1 MLKRLG
7 IFITAFALLW
17 QTAAFASGDITYITA
32 DFTEQTGDAAS
43 LFGWGYIGS
52 AQTVK
57 HGFEND
63 DTDSFLALSSDGLK
77 NGSPGG
83 SYYLY
88 NTFYPITGGGR
99 MKFKIRF
106 NEGKIKLTAGD
117 QIVSSTLSHEGFSLV
132 FDAGSGALTCCGE
145 TLDGQFET
153 GSWYDVDISFD
164 CGSHMLSVETCF
176 GEKEIAFTEDRLLY
190 ISNITISNADKLPFS
205 FDIKELELVNENSVN
220 SGGGYMS
227 IDSNNV
233 MHADYPDSAEYTGSL
248 IENMSASPR
257 RMEYLDRGLT
267 AIMREEDVYLSW
279 RWLGTEEIVL
289 PSADGKY
296 LKIYST
302 TCPTPYKLY
311 TLMHDPIY
319 RAAAAWQNNSY
330 NQPPHLGFAWGYET
344 ERIPIPQI
352 YTEHDGVRA
361 YSPYSSDKREYYIN
375 TYKGTCYSSK
385 EHRTV
390 ISDGYPRADITAP
403 SGAEVSE
410 ETAAVMDGMAGWFDE
425 VLGYKESIKYISLPS
440 TAAEISGTV
449 RFVCGGDVEVTD
461 ISGTPVSELKNGITY
476 NSDTKT
482 LYIPETAGCRIVV
495 SGEFGKQ
502 TFTARGQEYSS
513 KAPYLY
519 DTLDAEPLGSG
530 SDFLDSRMNKN
541 GWQLDGDRENTEVIT
556 YADRS
561 NAEKK
566 RLVLIRNN
574 SQADSVFYLD
584 KSDMYIKGIA
594 AAEFDIQLRSEAGA
608 EFRLSRNGNTSLL
621 IKQEGGAIYAADG
634 SEFVLLADGLSLTS
648 GDEAIYRIYADM
660 NFARGIY
667 DIYIAEEGNI
677 KAGLRGLHFA
687 SDKADGIDCVSLLC
701 GAGSEAGI
709 DDIDIHVYSGVY
721 ISSDDNE
728 PRFADEPGLGSVSVI
743 EAVKNESGELMSLSI
758 KDSAALSAD
767 GSDGGIEYYI
777 WKSVESMTPLY

>member
-63 DTDSFLALSSDGLK
+63 GIDSFLALSSDGLK

-145 TLDGQFET
+145 TIDGQFET

-205 FDIKELELVNENSVN
+205 FDIKELELVNEMHLGDFDVDRPGLEVMKTNESDTAYANCSMFDARTGEVLWGEFAGRDTTRVLCDDLDPRYEGAEVYTN
-220 SGGGYMS
+220 YKAFDQHGNM
-227 IDSNNV
+227 IDSEGGDNFAV
-233 MHADYPDSAEYTGSL
+233 YWDGDIL
-248 IENMSASPR
+248 
-257 RMEYLDRGLT
+257 
-267 AIMREEDVYLSW
+267 REINDDVYVTKYMPYEGRTAELLNADTCVSNNGTKENCTIQADIFGDW
-279 RWLGTEEIVL
+279 REEIVL

-361 YSPYSSDKREYYIN
+361 YSPYSSDKREYEIN

-385 EHRTV
+385 EHRTA

-403 SGAEVSE
+403 SGAEVSA

-425 VLGYKESIKYISLPS
+425 VLGYKESIKYISLPIQRRDRLYCS
-440 TAAEISGTV
+440 TYLRAV
-449 RFVCGGDVEVTD
+449 
-461 ISGTPVSELKNGITY
+461 
-476 NSDTKT
+476 
-482 LYIPETAGCRIVV
+482 
-495 SGEFGKQ
+495 
-502 TFTARGQEYSS
+502 QEH
-513 KAPYLY
+513 
-519 DTLDAEPLGSG
+519 
-530 SDFLDSRMNKN
+530 
-541 GWQLDGDRENTEVIT
+541 
-556 YADRS
+556 
-561 NAEKK
+561 
-566 RLVLIRNN
+566 
-574 SQADSVFYLD
+574 SQ
-584 KSDMYIKGIA
+584 
-594 AAEFDIQLRSEAGA
+594 
-608 EFRLSRNGNTSLL
+608 
-621 IKQEGGAIYAADG
+621 
-634 SEFVLLADGLSLTS
+634 
-648 GDEAIYRIYADM
+648 
-660 NFARGIY
+660 
-667 DIYIAEEGNI
+667 
-677 KAGLRGLHFA
+677 
-687 SDKADGIDCVSLLC
+687 
-701 GAGSEAGI
+701 
-709 DDIDIHVYSGVY
+709 
-721 ISSDDNE
+721 
-728 PRFADEPGLGSVSVI
+728 
-743 EAVKNESGELMSLSI
+743 
-758 KDSAALSAD
+758 
-767 GSDGGIEYYI
+767 
-777 WKSVESMTPLY
+777 